1 MKQHIGNELDLM
13 LNAKK
18 PLSMFYYCKAL
29 DDRDL
34 LPIDEFAPY
43 VDSGEIL
50 MEEYDPPMPAGSD
63 PNYQVTFVFY
73 ALAAEAWRVP
83 AIKIAVTAQ
92 NENYKRPDEG
102 IDRIIGMLLGYPK
115 SEIDSWIQ
123 SGLDAGAYK

>member
-1 MKQHIGNELDLM
+1 MREHAGKELDLM
-13 LNAKK
+13 LAAKK
-18 PLSMFYYCKAL
+18 PLAMFYYCRAL
-29 DDRDL
+29 EDRDL

-43 VDSGEIL
+43 VEDGKIL
-50 MEEYDPPMPAGSD
+50 MQEYDPPMPPGSD
-63 PNYQVTFVFY
+63 PRYQITFVFY
-73 ALAAEAWRVP
+73 ALPTEAWRIP

-115 SEIDSWIQ
+115 HEIDSWIR